1 MMGAKCNN
9 NSPLEAGF
17 SLQLN
22 SCRQSVRWDE
32 EICVVLLCAENICA
46 VLVVS
51 KSVSKFVSKKNPSLW
66 YACVIASNFH
76 VDRKFLF
83 QLDIFLWWTH
93 IYIQYSAPRMLL
105 VV

>member
-1 MMGAKCNN
+1 MWN
-9 NSPLEAGF
+9 F
-17 SLQLN
+17 SLFFF
-22 SCRQSVRWDE
+22 DGFP
-32 EICVVLLCAENICA
+32 
-46 VLVVS
+46 
-51 KSVSKFVSKKNPSLW
+51 KSVSKKLKNPSLW
-66 YACVIASNFH
+66 SACVIASNFH